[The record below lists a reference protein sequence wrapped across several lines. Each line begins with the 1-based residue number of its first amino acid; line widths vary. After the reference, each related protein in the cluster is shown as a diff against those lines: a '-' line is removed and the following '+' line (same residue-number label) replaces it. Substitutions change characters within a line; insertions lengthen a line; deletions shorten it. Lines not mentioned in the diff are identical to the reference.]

1 MFERFTEEARA
12 VVVDAQLHARRL
24 GHGYL
29 GCEHLLLALPSTEGQ
44 LGLMLR
50 RLGMTT
56 EAVETAILRLVGT
69 PNVTRDREA
78 LAAIGID
85 LDAVREKIEANFG
98 PRALE
103 PPPRRRRRW
112 GRRGSCAAGSGYG
125 ALPFTPRAKECL
137 GLSLREAVS
146 LGQRD
151 IGSQHIA
158 LALTDMTAGLAPQL
172 LSSLGMSPSLLRTEI
187 FNCLRQAG

>member
-29 GCEHLLLALPSTEGQ
+29 GCEHLLLALSSTGGQ
-44 LGLMLR
+44 IGVMLR

-56 EAVETAILRLVGT
+56 EAVEAATLRLVGT
-69 PNVTRDREA
+69 PNATRDREA

-85 LDAVREKIEANFG
+85 LDAVREKIEASFG

-103 PPPRRRRRW
+103 PSPRRRRRW
-112 GRRGSCAAGSGYG
+112 VRRGSCDGGSGYG
-125 ALPFTPRAKECL
+125 ALPFTPRAKKCL
-137 GLSLREAVS
+137 ELSLREAVA
-146 LGQRD
+146 LRQRE

-158 LALTDMTAGLAPQL
+158 LALTAMTDGLAPQL
-172 LSSLGMSPSLLRTEI
+172 LSSLGTSPSVLRTQI
-187 FNCLRQAG
+187 LNHYRQAG